1 MKVRVHGK
9 NLPKKFRLG
18 AYAMTELTLR
28 DLLGKSRVIKNLEI
42 DIHFRHHADNGEAMI
57 HENEFRSIW
66 PSAGTAAGHCG
77 TFQLFH

>member
-28 DLLGKSRVIKNLEI
+28 DLLGKSRVIRISK
-42 DIHFRHHADNGEAMI
+42 
-57 HENEFRSIW
+57 S
-66 PSAGTAAGHCG
+66 
-77 TFQLFH
+77 TFTFVIMQTMVKR